1 MSNQGFRIF
10 TKIERPDKELVE
22 KFRGLPTPNI
32 ADNMSRLF
40 CLDSTIKPMNS
51 TNLLGTAF
59 TVRSRTADNL
69 LFHKAL
75 DMARPG
81 DVIVVEVHGDTINSV
96 CGEIMMRYAKKRGIG
111 GFLIDGCVRDL
122 GGLKE
127 LDFAVFAKGATPM
140 GPYKDGPGEIN
151 VPVCCGGAVINPGDI
166 IVGDED
172 GVVIINPKDALE
184 VLAKAKAM
192 FDKEQGIFKA
202 IEDGTFDR
210 SWIDRVLMEKGCEI
224 ID

>member
-151 VPVCCGGAVINPGDI
+151 VPVCCGGTVINPGDI

-184 VLAKAKAM
+184 VLVKAKAM